1 MDKNGLDILLIEDN
15 VFDAELTIRMLKQN
29 NIANTIVHVPTGA
42 LAIDFLN
49 ATGEYAGRDITDKP
63 KVILLDL
70 KLGPVSGIKILE
82 KIKAD
87 EHTSKIP
94 VVVLSGS
101 KENVDLKKCYEL
113 GANSYLIKPIEFGSF
128 TKGIL
133 IPLLAKEA
141 KTH

>member
-1 MDKNGLDILLIEDN
+1 MEYNGLDILLIEDN

-29 NIANTIVHVPTGA
+29 SIANTVVHVATGA

-49 ATGEYAGRDITDKP
+49 AVGEYAGRDINDKP

-70 KLGPVSGIKILE
+70 KLGPVSGVKVLE

-87 EHTSKIP
+87 EYTQDIP
-94 VVVLSGS
+94 VIILSGS
-101 KENVDLKKCYEL
+101 KDDADLKKCYNL
-113 GANSYLIKPIEFGSF
+113 GANSYLVKPIEFGSF

-133 IPLLAKEA
+133 VPLLSRKVL
-141 KTH
+141 